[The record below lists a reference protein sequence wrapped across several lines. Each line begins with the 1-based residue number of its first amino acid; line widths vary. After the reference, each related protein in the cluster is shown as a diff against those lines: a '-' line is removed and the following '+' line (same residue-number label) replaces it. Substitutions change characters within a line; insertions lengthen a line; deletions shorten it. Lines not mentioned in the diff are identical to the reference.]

1 MTRFTH
7 LSNLRPVGPR
17 PRMRPAAYASRRR
30 RAFGTTKPRAADAAR
45 VTPQACLRHD
55 ASEGHEGEAFVQEK

>member
-7 LSNLRPVGPR
+7 LSNLRPVGPG
-17 PRMRPAAYASRRR
+17 PRMRPASRRR